1 MLSWRPFSEAL
12 QARATV
18 LDDGGSTFWSSAK
31 NGDEHG
37 VKGVVEDE
45 HVGGDVFT
53 G

>member
-12 QARATV
+12 QARAIG
-18 LDDGGSTFWSSAK
+18 LDDSGSMFWSSAK
-31 NGDEHG
+31 NGGEHG